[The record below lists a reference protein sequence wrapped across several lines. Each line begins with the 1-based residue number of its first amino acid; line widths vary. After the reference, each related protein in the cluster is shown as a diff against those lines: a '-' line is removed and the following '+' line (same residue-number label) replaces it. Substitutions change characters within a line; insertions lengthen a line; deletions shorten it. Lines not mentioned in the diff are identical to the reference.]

1 MANDEGGEK
10 THEPT
15 AKRQQEF
22 REKGNVPKSQDLYGV
37 VTLAIG
43 IGYLLAFQSFIGNQ
57 VIRFTQRLYGTL
69 DQNAFTITDAWGLLL
84 TALYTIS
91 AIILPMLCSIWAFLV
106 LAGLI
111 QSRFIIPKEP
121 IKFQWETLNP
131 IDGIKKKFF
140 SAQPFVELLKGVL
153 KLVLLGWL
161 VWMGIGEEVA
171 MLPALIHASPEEQIM
186 KVTELATI
194 IFIRAMVVGILVF
207 LIDYSYQW
215 YQTQQQMMMTHQ
227 EVKDEMKQTE
237 GDPLFKGKRRQRQY
251 DIAMGNLKK
260 VPEADLILTN
270 PTHFAVAIRYRRD
283 EAEAPVVLA
292 KGLDFMAFRIREI
305 AQQNK
310 IMIVEN
316 PPLARALYFK
326 STVGQMIPPEFYGAV
341 AEILAAVYRR
351 RMY

>member
-1 MANDEGGEK
+1 MADDEGGEK

-57 VIRFTQRLYGTL
+57 VVRFTQRLYGTL

-84 TALYTIS
+84 NALYTIA
-91 AIILPMLCSIWAFLV
+91 AIVLPMLCSIWMFLV
-106 LAGLI
+106 VAGLI

-140 SAQPFVELLKGVL
+140 SAQPLVELLKGIL

-171 MLPALIHASPEEQIM
+171 MLPSLIHASPEEQIM
-186 KVTELATI
+186 KVTELATT
-194 IFIRAMVVGILVF
+194 IFIRAMIVGILVF

-237 GDPLFKGKRRQRQY
+237 GDPLFKSKRRQRQY

-283 EAEAPVVLA
+283 EAEAPIVLA

-310 IMIVEN
+310 IMVVEN